1 MELVGRVDACV
12 TEIVHRRPVLGLTRQ
27 KADLNPNYEAV
38 APLAIDQWLGRNQ
51 KVVLMRLPADESYIS
66 SGDTLARRANPARI
80 AAVLERAET
89 SRLDLLTRS
98 AYIVPASVDRWDWR
112 GSLSA

>member
-12 TEIVHRRPVLGLTRQ
+12 TEIVHRRPVLGLTGR

-51 KVVLMRLPADESYIS
+51 KVVPMRLPADESYIS
-66 SGDTLARRANPARI
+66 SGIAWRDVRIRPARRQSSNAR
-80 AAVLERAET
+80 RT
-89 SRLDLLTRS
+89 QS
-98 AYIVPASVDRWDWR
+98 
-112 GSLSA
+112 